1 MLQSTQRGANLSRY
15 FALLWF
21 GLTGWPRRRKDV
33 ASLPHKVP
41 MLHMGRAWFP
51 KSYPPSKR
59 WAHTEGRSFSGY
71 GQQVWCKCNFTA
83 SYIVP
88 WPVPPDAD
96 WMSWVTL
103 DTLHGALERFGPIPK
118 NPRFRKLDKQDRP
131 SWKGA
136 ISEHERHARGGKYHE
151 GIP

>member
-1 MLQSTQRGANLSRY
+1 MHRKRMFFQSGDHYHLYLAMFDLSCHGCKSNR
-15 FALLWF
+15 
-21 GLTGWPRRRKDV
+21 
-33 ASLPHKVP
+33 
-41 MLHMGRAWFP
+41 RAWFP
-51 KSYPPSKR
+51 KRYPPSKR